1 MDYKKITIE
10 EFIEVTAGKDPVP
23 GGGSV
28 SALAGTLAA
37 SLGKMVTGLTIG
49 RKKYVDVQADME
61 AMVPVFTD
69 AIASLLQAIADDADA
84 YRVPLSVAERC
95 VSIMPCIK
103 EVAEKGNQNAIT
115 DACVAMMCARTGAL
129 GAILNCRINISSI
142 KDADVAGE
150 LASRCDHLQ
159 QQAVSMEQE
168 LLNSVKI

>member
-84 YRVPLSVAERC
+84 YDQVFNAYKLP
-95 VSIMPCIK
+95 K
-103 EVAEKGNQNAIT
+103 ETDQEKALRSEAIRRASPT
-115 DACVAMMCARTGAL
+115 PPVCLCPWPSAASASCP
-129 GAILNCRINISSI
+129 
-142 KDADVAGE
+142 
-150 LASRCDHLQ
+150 ASRKWPRR
-159 QQAVSMEQE
+159 ATRTPSPTPA
-168 LLNSVKI
+168 